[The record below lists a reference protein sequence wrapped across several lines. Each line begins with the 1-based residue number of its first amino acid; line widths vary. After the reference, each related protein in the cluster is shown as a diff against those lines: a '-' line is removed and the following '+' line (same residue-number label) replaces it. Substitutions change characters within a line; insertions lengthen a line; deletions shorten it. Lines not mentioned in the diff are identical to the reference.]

1 MKNIIN
7 KVKSIFKK
15 KEVKVEENSENI
27 PREIEN
33 RGPLYAYRTKK

>member
-15 KEVKVEENSENI
+15 KEVKIEENSENI
-27 PREIEN
+27 LREN
-33 RGPLYAYRTKK
+33 GNKGPLYAYRTKK

>member
-15 KEVKVEENSENI
+15 KPVVDEKPVAPVTQ
-27 PREIEN
+27 
-33 RGPLYAYRTKK
+33 GPLYAYRTNK